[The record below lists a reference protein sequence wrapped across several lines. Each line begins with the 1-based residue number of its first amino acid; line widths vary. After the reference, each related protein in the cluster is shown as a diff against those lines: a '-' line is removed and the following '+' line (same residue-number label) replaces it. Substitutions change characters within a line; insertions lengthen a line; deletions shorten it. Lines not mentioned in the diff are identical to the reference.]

1 MTDVLDRRGDVAHPI
16 LDVLADRWSPRAY
29 DPNAEISDAE
39 LDVLLEA
46 ARWAPS
52 AANSQPSR
60 YIVGRRGSE
69 VFRKIVDGL
78 MGFNQAWAPRSAAL
92 IVGVVVTTNPDGT
105 PRRWAEYDLGQAL
118 AHLSV
123 QAHADGWLAHQMGGI
138 EVAKLTESFGLTQ
151 GFVPVTVTAIG
162 RAGDID
168 QLDEKA
174 RARELAERTRL
185 ELGELV
191 LVRA

>member
-29 DPNAEISDAE
+29 DPTAEISDAE

-52 AANSQPSR
+52 ASNSQPSR
-60 YIVGRRGSE
+60 YIVGRRGSA
-69 VFRKIVDGL
+69 VFDTIVDGL
-78 MGFNQAWAPRSAAL
+78 MGFNQAWAPRAAAL
-92 IVGVVVTTNPDGT
+92 IVGIVVTHNPDGS

-118 AHLSV
+118 GHLSV

-138 EVAKLTESFGLTQ
+138 EVAKLVSSFELPEGY
-151 GFVPVTVTAIG
+151 VPVTVTAIG
-162 RAGDID
+162 RGGSLEL
-168 QLDEKA
+168 LDEKA
-174 RARELAERTRL
+174 RERELAERTRL

-191 LVRA
+191 LARG